1 MMQTLLN
8 VFCQTIAVL
17 VIVLLI
23 YFGKKIWRLF
33 FDKFL
38 RDYSQEESD
47 DNNTDN
53 R

>member
-1 MMQTLLN
+1 MQTLIN

-17 VIVLLI
+17 VVVLLI
-23 YFGKKIWRLF
+23 YIGKKLW
-33 FDKFL
+33 KFL
-38 RDYSQEESD
+38 SDYGQEESD